1 MTQKKAWWLS
11 FFWIGLALLF
21 TLWVYVSQGG
31 TLALQF
37 FTAYLVEKSLS
48 VDNLIVFLAIFMAYR
63 VTSKQQYKILY
74 VGVWG
79 AMLFRILF
87 IFLGLELLEH
97 FRFASYVL
105 GVLICL
111 TALRVLFGF
120 EGKKKLPRK
129 SSYLKVLLL
138 IEGADVL
145 FALDSIPA
153 VLAISSVPFIAYTSN
168 LFAVLGLRALYFA
181 LAPYLERMH
190 GLKYSLAAIL
200 LFVGVKF
207 LFASLFTVSL
217 PVSFLIIVT
226 LLALGA
232 FLSIRK

>member
-21 TLWVYVSQGG
+21 MLWVYIAQGV

-48 VDNLIVFLAIFMAYR
+48 IDNLIVFLAIFMTYR
-63 VTSKQQYKILY
+63 ITAQEQYKILY

-87 IFLGLELLEH
+87 IFLGLELLQH
-97 FRFASYVL
+97 FHFASYIL
-105 GVLICL
+105 GALICL
-111 TALRVLFGF
+111 TALRMLIGF
-120 EGKKKLPRK
+120 EGKKRQPRK

-153 VLAISSVPFIAYTSN
+153 VLAISTVPFIAYTSN

-181 LAPYLERMH
+181 LAPYLERIGM
-190 GLKYSLAAIL
+190 LKYSLAAIL
-200 LFVGVKF
+200 LFVGVKY
-207 LFASLFTVSL
+207 LFASVFTVSL
-217 PVSFLIIVT
+217 PVSLLVILT
-226 LLALGA
+226 LLVLGVL
-232 FLSIRK
+232 FSIHK

>member
-11 FFWIGLALLF
+11 FFWIGLALF
-21 TLWVYVSQGG
+21 FMLWVYVSQGG

-48 VDNLIVFLAIFMAYR
+48 IDNLIVFLAIFMTYR
-63 VTSKQQYKILY
+63 VKPNEQYKILY

-87 IFLGLELLEH
+87 IFLGLGLLEH
-97 FRFASYVL
+97 FRFASYIL
-105 GVLICL
+105 GGLICL
-111 TALRVLFGF
+111 TALRMLVGF

-138 IEGADVL
+138 IEGTDVL

-181 LAPYLERMH
+181 LAPYFERMRF
-190 GLKYSLAAIL
+190 LKYSLAAIL

-217 PVSFLIIVT
+217 PVSLLIIVT

-232 FLSIRK
+232 FFSIRK